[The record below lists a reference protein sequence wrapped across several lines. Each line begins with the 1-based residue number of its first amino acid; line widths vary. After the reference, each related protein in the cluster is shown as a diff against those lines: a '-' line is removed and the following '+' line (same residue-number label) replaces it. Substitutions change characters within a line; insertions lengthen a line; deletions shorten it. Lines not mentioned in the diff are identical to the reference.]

1 MIGYKPIKQIHKIP
15 YGWARQ
21 LSPFIK
27 QIQSPPEAVIKFWSS
42 PGKWRFT
49 CNISQKIYSVISS
62 FPLWSPVTSSEIS
75 HNRCYMLQPLMTALP
90 SLWRFFQLLQQMD
103 TFNRLCL
110 KNIYIQNKNKHHH
123 KTVYI
128 AYYSITVWTPRCA
141 KTYVRLSWTVRNLVR
156 TFTFDMTFP
165 WGKHVFTFVIRKL
178 PSNYS
183 RIKIHLKSHKLKQ
196 TLYLTKIRLIS
207 LA

>member
-1 MIGYKPIKQIHKIP
+1 MIGYKQIKQIHKIP

-21 LSPFIK
+21 PSPFIK

-90 SLWRFFQLLQQMD
+90 PLWRFFQLLQQMD

-110 KNIYIQNKNKHHH
+110 KNIYIQNKNKPPQNSVHCLLQ
-123 KTVYI
+123 
-128 AYYSITVWTPRCA
+128 YYSVDTKVCQ
-141 KTYVRLSWTVRNLVR
+141 NLCPIVQ
-156 TFTFDMTFP
+156 D
-165 WGKHVFTFVIRKL
+165 
-178 PSNYS
+178 S
-183 RIKIHLKSHKLKQ
+183 
-196 TLYLTKIRLIS
+196 
-207 LA
+207 

>member
-1 MIGYKPIKQIHKIP
+1 MGYKPIKQIHKIP

-75 HNRCYMLQPLMTALP
+75 HNRCYVLQPLMTALP
-90 SLWRFFQLLQQMD
+90 PLWRFFQLPQQMD
-103 TFNRLCL
+103 TFNTLCL
-110 KNIYIQNKNKHHH
+110 KNIYIQT
-123 KTVYI
+123 KTNI
-128 AYYSITVWTPRCA
+128 TTKQCTLPITVLQCGHQGAPKPMSDCPGQ
-141 KTYVRLSWTVRNLVR
+141 LE
-156 TFTFDMTFP
+156 
-165 WGKHVFTFVIRKL
+165 I
-178 PSNYS
+178 
-183 RIKIHLKSHKLKQ
+183 
-196 TLYLTKIRLIS
+196 
-207 LA
+207 

>member
-27 QIQSPPEAVIKFWSS
+27 QIQSPPEVVIKFWSS

-90 SLWRFFQLLQQMD
+90 SLWRFFQLIQQMD
-103 TFNRLCL
+103 TFNRLAMLEKYLHTKQKQTSPQNSVHCL
-110 KNIYIQNKNKHHH
+110 LQ
-123 KTVYI
+123 
-128 AYYSITVWTPRCA
+128 YYSVDTKVCQ
-141 KTYVRLSWTVRNLVR
+141 NLCPIVL
-156 TFTFDMTFP
+156 D
-165 WGKHVFTFVIRKL
+165 
-178 PSNYS
+178 S
-183 RIKIHLKSHKLKQ
+183 
-196 TLYLTKIRLIS
+196 
-207 LA
+207 